1 MHCLHGPT
9 ERWTMSST
17 MASSRPLTPE
27 TTGRRSLALLATA
40 VALVF
45 LVVVA
50 ELAVTAFA

>member
-1 MHCLHGPT
+1 
-9 ERWTMSST
+9 